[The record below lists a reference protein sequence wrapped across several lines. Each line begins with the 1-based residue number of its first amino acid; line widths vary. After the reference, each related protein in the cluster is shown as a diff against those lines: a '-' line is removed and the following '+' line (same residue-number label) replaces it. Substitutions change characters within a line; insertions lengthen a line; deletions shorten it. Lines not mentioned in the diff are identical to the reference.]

1 MTRGQQLSHAL
12 TANRGAYEMGDVSRY
27 EYERTELSLVRIY
40 HRYQERRKALAEQVR
55 LERAENRRP
64 A

>member
-12 TANRGAYEMGDVSRY
+12 TANRSEYEMGDVSRY
-27 EYERTELSLVRIY
+27 EYEQTELSLVHIY
-40 HRYQERRKALAEQVR
+40 HRYQERRQALADQVR
-55 LERAENRRP
+55 RERAENRRP